1 MVHQWCNFFQGQ
13 TILLILAAIFI
24 KYIPRD
30 ISIHKKH
37 IAENFHTNIQIALGM
52 TQILSSFFCLK
63 DEYANAYPVPQLC
76 KYPIKFSSNYNV
88 NPYIKESYI
97 GSERLYSNFKIDST
111 IDVIQFAIFNLRM
124 GKSCSNLFTYFLVV
138 MS

>member
-1 MVHQWCNFFQGQ
+1 
-13 TILLILAAIFI
+13 
-24 KYIPRD
+24 
-30 ISIHKKH
+30 
-37 IAENFHTNIQIALGM
+37 M
-52 TQILSSFFCLK
+52 THDHSQILSSFFYPE

-97 GSERLYSNFKIDST
+97 ESERLYSNFKIDST

-124 GKSCSNLFTYFLVV
+124 GKSFSNLFTYFLVV